1 VEADDGVPWERVA
14 GGGLRE
20 AREDGV
26 RVRVRDGV
34 CDGREGK
41 EDWRRLERQSW
52 EAAR

>member
-1 VEADDGVPWERVA
+1 MEADDGVPWERVA

-41 EDWRRLERQSW
+41 EDWRRLERQSR